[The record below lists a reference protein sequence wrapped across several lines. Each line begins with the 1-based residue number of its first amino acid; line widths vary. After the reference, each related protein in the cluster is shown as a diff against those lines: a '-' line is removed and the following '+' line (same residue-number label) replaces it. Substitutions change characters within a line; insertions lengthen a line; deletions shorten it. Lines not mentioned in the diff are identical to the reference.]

1 MQGALDVLLAPES
14 RQKAAEEQEQLR
26 KVYGDRIVTDP
37 ALVTFYWGKQL
48 ENSVLQQLQP
58 DDFSENGQHLLQRLS
73 DAYAAQAR
81 FTEAAEFAASD
92 EQKETYSKYA
102 AAIAHAGER
111 QCSCPSLIKYP
122 LKDNAKGVQLESLG
136 DVLRVSDGARVFT
149 LRACR
154 HCGAI
159 SAFVNA

>member
-1 MQGALDVLLAPES
+1 MSQQMLDVLLAPES

-26 KVYGDRIVTDP
+26 ELHGARVVTD
-37 ALVTFYWGKQL
+37 AARVTFYWGKQL

-58 DDFSENGQHLLQRLS
+58 DDFSENGKHLLTRLS

-81 FTEAAEFAASD
+81 FDEAAEFAASD
-92 EQKETYSKYA
+92 EQKETYRKYA
-102 AAIAHAGER
+102 VAIAHAGER
-111 QCSCPSLIKYP
+111 QCNCPSVIKYP

-136 DVLRVSDGARVFT
+136 DVLRVSDGERVFT
-149 LRACR
+149 LRRCR

-159 SAFVNA
+159 SAF